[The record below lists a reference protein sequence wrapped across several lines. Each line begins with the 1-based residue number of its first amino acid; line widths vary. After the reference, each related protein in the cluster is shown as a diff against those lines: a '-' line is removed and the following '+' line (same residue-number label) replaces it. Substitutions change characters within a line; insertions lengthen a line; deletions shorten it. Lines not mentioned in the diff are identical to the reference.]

1 MSNNTKKKTIKINK
15 QINKFWHEDSS
26 LVFKSKDEKV
36 VIGRFDGEEFIEMDD
51 ETVALADEWKF
62 KLDPSMI
69 EEEVFSSDEQN
80 FNQEEERE
88 EEEVNE
94 VVHPVIHDVV
104 DELVPPVV
112 NDVVEEVVPSVV
124 HDVVD
129 EVVPP
134 VVPPVVPS
142 VVPPVVPSVVPPV
155 STLVVPDVVHEVNS
169 VINRDK
175 NKAEEEEKFDK
186 LINTVTEMYKEMLN
200 SNKDEKDRNT
210 FLTERISNLENEL
223 ADMTDKYKK
232 INNKFICLKELIM

>member
-94 VVHPVIHDVV
+94 VVPPVVHPVIHDVV

-112 NDVVEEVVPSVV
+112 HDVVDEVVEEVFPPVVNDVVEEVVP
-124 HDVVD
+124 
-129 EVVPP
+129 P
-134 VVPPVVPS
+134 VFTL
-142 VVPPVVPSVVPPV
+142 VVPSVVPPV

-169 VINRDK
+169 VINRDN

>member
-142 VVPPVVPSVVPPV
+142 VVPPV

-210 FLTERISNLENEL
+210 FLKERISNLENEL

>member
-1 MSNNTKKKTIKINK
+1 
-15 QINKFWHEDSS
+15 

-210 FLTERISNLENEL
+210 FLKERISNLENEL

>member
-142 VVPPVVPSVVPPV
+142 VVPPV

-223 ADMTDKYKK
+223 ADITDKYKK